1 MGGELGASLKT
12 WTSSAETGSG
22 APRAG
27 FFVVCAFPQANV
39 AQYAAPARIHL
50 LTDPQRSPVQNP
62 DERTLRV
69 PDSDRFWT
77 SLGAT
82 YK

>member
-39 AQYAAPARIHL
+39 ANMPLPPEFIY
-50 LTDPQRSPVQNP
+50 
-62 DERTLRV
+62 
-69 PDSDRFWT
+69 
-77 SLGAT
+77 
-82 YK
+82 